1 MLCGG
6 EGAWGPGRSC
16 RGGGVPGIEVEATSA
31 NKENS
36 KLAFTQAS
44 QIVAGG
50 GGFPGIEVEATSAN
64 KENSKLAFTQASQ
77 IVAGGGVSLV
87 LRWKQHPQTKRI
99 QNWHSPKQA
108 K

>member
-1 MLCGG
+1 MGAG
-6 EGAWGPGRSC
+6 EKLQ
-16 RGGGVPGIEVEATSA
+16 GGGVPGIEVEATSA

-44 QIVAGG
+44 HIVAGG
-50 GGFPGIEVEATSAN
+50 
-64 KENSKLAFTQASQ
+64 
-77 IVAGGGVSLV
+77 GGGVSLV

-99 QNWHSPKQA
+99 QNWHLPKQA